1 MAIMK
6 ITEQQAQAL
15 LDARKLSTYGRKAE
29 KKRII
34 AEVKRQHGIPSA
46 TRIRLAVENPENP
59 LYRVIRDKK
68 TRLPLDNGVAEA
80 PKPVVKAQS
89 PVTAKSTAAKTVAKK
104 APAKV
109 AAKKAAPA
117 PAKKAVPAKAPAKK
131 AVPAKKAAAKKAVPA
146 KAPAKKAPTK
156 KAAPAKAVPAKKA
169 APAAGYPKSVRIRHN
184 DSRVRL
190 GTAKDAAH
198 EKRLIAAY
206 KKANG

>member
-1 MAIMK
+1 MSVMK

-68 TRLPLDNGVAEA
+68 TRLPLNNGVAEA
-80 PKPVVKAQS
+80 PKPVVQAQS
-89 PVTAKSTAAKTVAKK
+89 PVTAKS
-104 APAKV
+104 
-109 AAKKAAPA
+109 
-117 PAKKAVPAKAPAKK
+117 PAKKAVPAKAPAKVAAKVAAK
-131 AVPAKKAAAKKAVPA
+131 APAKKAAPAKAPAKVAAKKAAAKKAVPA
-146 KAPAKKAPTK
+146 KAPAAPE
-156 KAAPAKAVPAKKA
+156 
-169 APAAGYPKSVRIRHN
+169 AGYPKSVRIRHN

>member
-1 MAIMK
+1 MSVMK

-109 AAKKAAPA
+109 AAKAPAKKAVPAKAPAKVAAKA

-131 AVPAKKAAAKKAVPA
+131 VAPA
-146 KAPAKKAPTK
+146 KAPAK
-156 KAAPAKAVPAKKA
+156 